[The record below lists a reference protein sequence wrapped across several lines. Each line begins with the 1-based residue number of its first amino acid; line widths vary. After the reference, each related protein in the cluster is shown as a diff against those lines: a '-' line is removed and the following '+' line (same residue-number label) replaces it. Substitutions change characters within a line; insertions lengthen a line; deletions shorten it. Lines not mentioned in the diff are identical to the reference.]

1 MGKKRDVVFYRVM
14 ANPRACHS
22 ASQLGERGE
31 VMAKNDLFDQNS
43 SQVVGYPQ
51 GTPGCFP
58 ALPQPAWVNTAGHCR
73 PCVSTE
79 NRLLAFPGQGLS
91 FMLK

>member
-1 MGKKRDVVFYRVM
+1 
-14 ANPRACHS
+14 
-22 ASQLGERGE
+22 
-31 VMAKNDLFDQNS
+31 MAKNDLDRNS
-43 SQVVGYPQ
+43 SQVVGFPR

-91 FMLK
+91 FMLKETSSSLPGMMINAISAVSLGSSVI